1 LQFINKT
8 SPIGIFDSGI
18 GGLTVA
24 KRIIAMLPNE
34 NIVYFGDT
42 ARVPYGTKSNETVVE
57 YSYQDA
63 QFLINKNVKLIIV
76 ACNTASSVAIN
87 KLKEKFSIP
96 IIGTIEPG
104 THLAIK
110 STKNGR
116 VGVIGTNAT
125 ISNKAYSNKLQSL
138 EKNLEII
145 EKPCPLFVPIAE
157 EGWLDHE
164 ATKLIAKEYLQD
176 LKDFGVD
183 TVILG
188 CTHYPLLTG
197 VIQEVMGEGVTL
209 IDSGMA
215 AALEVEDYLTGR
227 GVRNDSNQLGIH
239 QFYVSDLPAKFKS
252 VAERFLGTK
261 VKHIEKIDV
270 DFIIKCE

>member
-1 LQFINKT
+1 
-8 SPIGIFDSGI
+8 
-18 GGLTVA
+18 
-24 KRIIAMLPNE
+24 MLPNE

-42 ARVPYGTKSNETVVE
+42 ARVPYGSKSNETVIE

-76 ACNTASSVAIN
+76 ACNTASSIAIN
-87 KLKEKFSIP
+87 ELKEKFNVP
-96 IIGTIEPG
+96 IIGMIEPG
-104 THLAIK
+104 THLALQ
-110 STKNGR
+110 STKIGR
-116 VGVIGTNAT
+116 IGVIGTDAT
-125 ISNKAYSNKLQSL
+125 ISNKAYSSELNRVK
-138 EKNLEII
+138 KNLQII

-176 LKDFGVD
+176 LIDFGVD

-188 CTHYPLLTG
+188 CTHYPLLSG
-197 VIQEVMGEGVTL
+197 VIQEVMGDGVKL

-215 AALEVEDYLTGR
+215 ASLEVEDYLNGR
-227 GVRNDSNQLGIH
+227 GIRNDSNQLGTH
-239 QFYVSDLPAKFKS
+239 QYYVSDLPDKFKS
-252 VAERFLGTK
+252 VAERFLGTE

-270 DFIIKCE
+270 DSLFKH

>member
-1 LQFINKT
+1 LQFFNKT

-34 NIVYFGDT
+34 NIVYFGDS
-42 ARVPYGTKSNETVVE
+42 ARVPYGSKSNETVIE
-57 YSYQDA
+57 YSLQDA
-63 QFLINKNVKLIIV
+63 QFLISKNVKLIIV
-76 ACNTASSVAIN
+76 ACNTASSIAIN
-87 KLKEKFSIP
+87 KLKEKFTIP
-96 IIGTIEPG
+96 IIGMIEPG
-104 THLAIK
+104 TQLALK

-116 VGVIGTNAT
+116 IGVIGTDAT
-125 ISNKAYSNKLQSL
+125 INNKAYSSELNRI
-138 EKNLEII
+138 ENNLEII

-176 LKDFGVD
+176 LIDFGVD

-188 CTHYPLLTG
+188 CTHYPLLSG
-197 VIQEVMGEGVTL
+197 VIQEVMGEDVTL

-215 AALEVEDYLTGR
+215 ASLEVEDYLNGR
-227 GVRNDSNQLGIH
+227 GVRNDSNQLGTLE
-239 QFYVSDLPAKFKS
+239 FYVSDLPAKFKA
-252 VAERFLGTK
+252 VAERFLGTE

-270 DFIIKCE
+270 DSLLKH

>member
-1 LQFINKT
+1 MQFFNKT

-34 NIVYFGDT
+34 NIVYFGDS
-42 ARVPYGTKSNETVVE
+42 ARVPYGSKSNETVIE
-57 YSYQDA
+57 YSIQDA
-63 QFLINKNVKLIIV
+63 QFLISKNVKLIIV
-76 ACNTASSVAIN
+76 ACNTASSIAIN
-87 KLKEKFSIP
+87 KLKERFTIP
-96 IIGTIEPG
+96 IIGMIEPG
-104 THLAIK
+104 TQLALK

-116 VGVIGTNAT
+116 IGVIGTDAT
-125 ISNKAYSNKLQSL
+125 INNKAYSSELNRI
-138 EKNLEII
+138 ENNLEII

-188 CTHYPLLTG
+188 CTHYPLLSG
-197 VIQEVMGEGVTL
+197 VIQEVMGEDVTL

-215 AALEVEDYLTGR
+215 ASLEVEDYLNGR
-227 GVRNDSNQLGIH
+227 GVRNDSNQLGTLE
-239 QFYVSDLPAKFKS
+239 FYVSDLPAKFKS
-252 VAERFLGTK
+252 VAERFLGTE
-261 VKHIEKIDV
+261 VKHIEKIDI
-270 DFIIKCE
+270 DSLHKH

>member
-1 LQFINKT
+1 LQFFNKT

-42 ARVPYGTKSNETVVE
+42 ARVPYGSKSNETVVE

-76 ACNTASSVAIN
+76 ACNTASSIAID
-87 KLKEKFSIP
+87 KLKEKFDIP
-96 IIGTIEPG
+96 IIGMIEPG
-104 THLAIK
+104 THLALE
-110 STKNGR
+110 STKNGKI
-116 VGVIGTNAT
+116 GVIGTEAT
-125 ISNKAYSNKLQSL
+125 ISNRAYSNELHSINKDLS
-138 EKNLEII
+138 II

-164 ATKLIAKEYLQD
+164 ATKLIAREYLQD
-176 LKDFGVD
+176 LIDFGVD

-188 CTHYPLLTG
+188 CTHYPLLSG
-197 VIQEVMGEGVTL
+197 VIQKIMGDDVKL

-215 AALEVEDYLTGR
+215 ASLEVEDYLNGR
-227 GVRNDSNQLGIH
+227 GVRNDSNQLGTH

-252 VAERFLGTK
+252 VAERFLGTE
-261 VKHIEKIDV
+261 VKHIEKIDI
-270 DFIIKCE
+270 DTFNNQ

>member
-1 LQFINKT
+1 MQFFNKT

-34 NIVYFGDT
+34 NIAYFGDT
-42 ARVPYGTKSNETVVE
+42 ARVPYGTKSNETIIE
-57 YSYQDA
+57 YSLQDA

-76 ACNTASSVAIN
+76 ACNTASSVAID
-87 KLKEKFSIP
+87 KLKEKFNIP
-96 IIGTIEPG
+96 IIGMIEPG
-104 THLAIK
+104 ANLALQ

-116 VGVIGTNAT
+116 IGVIGTNST
-125 ISNKAYSNKLQSL
+125 IDNQAYLNKLKKL
-138 EKNLEII
+138 EQKLEII

-164 ATKLIAKEYLQD
+164 ATKLIAKEYLQE
-176 LKDFGVD
+176 LIDFGVD

-188 CTHYPLLTG
+188 CTHYPLLSG
-197 VIQEVMGEGVTL
+197 VIQEVMGKDVTL

-215 AALEVEDYLTGR
+215 ASLEVEDYLKGR
-227 GVRNDSNQLGIH
+227 GVRNDSNQLGTH
-239 QFYVSDLPAKFKS
+239 HFYVSDLPKKFKS
-252 VAERFLGTK
+252 VAERFLGTE

-270 DFIIKCE
+270 DSLIKY

>member
-1 LQFINKT
+1 MQFFNKT

-34 NIVYFGDT
+34 NIVYFGDS
-42 ARVPYGTKSNETVVE
+42 ARVPYGSKSNETVIE
-57 YSYQDA
+57 YSLQDA
-63 QFLINKNVKLIIV
+63 QFLISKNVKLIIV
-76 ACNTASSVAIN
+76 ACNTASSIAIN
-87 KLKEKFSIP
+87 KLKEKFTIP
-96 IIGTIEPG
+96 IIGMIEPG
-104 THLAIK
+104 TQLALK

-116 VGVIGTNAT
+116 IGVIGTDAT
-125 ISNKAYSNKLQSL
+125 INNKAYSSELNRI
-138 EKNLEII
+138 ENNLEII

-176 LKDFGVD
+176 LIDFGVD

-188 CTHYPLLTG
+188 CTHYPLLSG
-197 VIQEVMGEGVTL
+197 VIQEVMGEDVTL

-215 AALEVEDYLTGR
+215 ASLEVEDYLNGR
-227 GVRNDSNQLGIH
+227 GVRNDSNQLGTLE
-239 QFYVSDLPAKFKS
+239 FYVSDLPAKFKA
-252 VAERFLGTK
+252 VAERFLGTE

-270 DFIIKCE
+270 DSLLKH

>member
-1 LQFINKT
+1 LQFFNKT

-24 KRIIAMLPNE
+24 KRIITMLPNE

-42 ARVPYGTKSNETVVE
+42 ARVPYGTKSNETVIE

-76 ACNTASSVAIN
+76 ACNTASSIAIN
-87 KLKEKFSIP
+87 KLKERFTIP
-96 IIGTIEPG
+96 IIGMIEPG
-104 THLAIK
+104 THLALK

-116 VGVIGTNAT
+116 IGVIGTDAT
-125 ISNKAYSNKLQSL
+125 ISNKAYSSELNRL
-138 EKNLEII
+138 ENNLEII

-157 EGWLDHE
+157 EGWLNHE

-176 LKDFGVD
+176 LIDFEVD

-188 CTHYPLLTG
+188 CTHYPLLSG
-197 VIQEVMGEGVTL
+197 VIQEVMGKDVTL

-215 AALEVEDYLTGR
+215 ASLEVEDYLNGR
-227 GVRNDSNQLGIH
+227 GVRNDSSQLGTH
-239 QFYVSDLPAKFKS
+239 HYFVSDLPAKFKS
-252 VAERFLGTK
+252 VAERFLGTE

-270 DFIIKCE
+270 DSLLKH

>member
-1 LQFINKT
+1 MQFFNKT

-87 KLKEKFSIP
+87 KLKEKFTIP
-96 IIGTIEPG
+96 IIGMIEPG
-104 THLAIK
+104 THLALK

-116 VGVIGTNAT
+116 IGVIGTNVT
-125 ISNKAYSNKLQSL
+125 ISNKAYSSELKRL

-145 EKPCPLFVPIAE
+145 EKPCPLFVPITE

-176 LKDFGVD
+176 LKDFEVD

-188 CTHYPLLTG
+188 CTHYPLLAG
-197 VIQEVMGEGVTL
+197 VIQEVMGESVTL

-215 AALEVEDYLTGR
+215 ASLEVEDYLNGR
-227 GVRNDSNQLGIH
+227 GIRNDSNQLGTH

-252 VAERFLGTK
+252 VAERFLGTEI
-261 VKHIEKIDV
+261 KHIEKIDV
-270 DFIIKCE
+270 DSLYRG

>member
-1 LQFINKT
+1 LQFFNKT

-42 ARVPYGTKSNETVVE
+42 ARVPYGTKSNETVIE

-76 ACNTASSVAIN
+76 ACNTASSIAIN
-87 KLKEKFSIP
+87 KLKEKFNIP
-96 IIGTIEPG
+96 IIGMIEPG
-104 THLAIK
+104 THLALE

-116 VGVIGTNAT
+116 IGVIGTNAT
-125 ISNKAYSNKLQSL
+125 ISNKAYSSELNRV
-138 EKNLEII
+138 EKDLKII

-176 LKDFGVD
+176 LIDFGVD

-188 CTHYPLLTG
+188 CTHYPLLSG
-197 VIQEVMGEGVTL
+197 AIQEVMGDSVKL

-215 AALEVEDYLTGR
+215 ASLEVEDYLNGR
-227 GVRNDSNQLGIH
+227 GVRNDSNQLGTH

-252 VAERFLGTK
+252 VAERFLGTE
-261 VKHIEKIDV
+261 VKHIEKIDI
-270 DFIIKCE
+270 DTFISQ

>member
-1 LQFINKT
+1 MQFFNKT

-42 ARVPYGTKSNETVVE
+42 ARVPYGTKSNDTVIE

-63 QFLINKNVKLIIV
+63 QFLINNNVKLIIV
-76 ACNTASSVAIN
+76 ACNTASSIAIN
-87 KLKEKFSIP
+87 KLKKKFDIP
-96 IIGTIEPG
+96 IIGMIEPG
-104 THLAIK
+104 TNLAIET
-110 STKNGR
+110 TKNGR
-116 VGVIGTNAT
+116 IGVIGTDAT
-125 ISNKAYSNKLQSL
+125 ISNKAYSSELNSVK
-138 EKNLEII
+138 KNLKII

-176 LKDFGVD
+176 LIDFRVD

-188 CTHYPLLTG
+188 CTHYPLLSG
-197 VIQEVMGEGVTL
+197 VIQEVMGDGVTL

-215 AALEVEDYLTGR
+215 ASLEVEDYLNGR
-227 GVRNDSNQLGIH
+227 GVRNDSNQLGTH
-239 QFYVSDLPAKFKS
+239 QFYVSDLPSKFKS
-252 VAERFLGTK
+252 VAERFLGTE
-261 VKHIEKIDV
+261 VKHIEKIDI
-270 DFIIKCE
+270 DSLHSH

>member
-1 LQFINKT
+1 MQFFNKT

-42 ARVPYGTKSNETVVE
+42 ARVPYDTKSNETVIE

-76 ACNTASSVAIN
+76 ACNTASSIAIN
-87 KLKEKFSIP
+87 KLKEKFNIP
-96 IIGTIEPG
+96 IIGMIEPG
-104 THLAIK
+104 THLALE

-116 VGVIGTNAT
+116 IGVIGTNAT
-125 ISNKAYSNKLQSL
+125 ISNKAYSSELNRV
-138 EKNLEII
+138 EKDLKII

-176 LKDFGVD
+176 LIDFGVD

-188 CTHYPLLTG
+188 CTHYPLLSG
-197 VIQEVMGEGVTL
+197 VIQEVMGDSVKL

-215 AALEVEDYLTGR
+215 ASLEVEDYLNGR
-227 GVRNDSNQLGIH
+227 GVRNDSNQLGTH

-252 VAERFLGTK
+252 VAERFLGTE
-261 VKHIEKIDV
+261 VKHIEKIDI
-270 DFIIKCE
+270 DTFISQ